1 MCMRTTSR
9 YIILAVAVKACRQYR
24 ACLHLGLSS
33 VNQNQ
38 HLTVL
43 AWLVVL
49 TCDLIFIVF
58 TLLLYVIERV
68 YLPLLINCLSS
79 SESPLIFTKRSLIFP
94 RKMGTRCPY
103 IFRLKLNGNPSPH
116 FLLSLVS
123 SFQSLDDVARYI
135 HQTYIFCG
143 ASAISIDH
151 GVLCSVAVQ
160 PPVSAHGGFFLNLTW
175 RNDRLTWRNQVREF
189 WEQRSFVPGGWAG
202 C

>member
-9 YIILAVAVKACRQYR
+9 YIILAVAVKACRQWTP
-24 ACLHLGLSS
+24 APSLLPLGFVQCESKSAFNCTSLTCSADLWL
-33 VNQNQ
+33 NI
-38 HLTVL
+38 HCIYLTV
-43 AWLVVL
+43 V
-49 TCDLIFIVF
+49 CHRKDLN
-58 TLLLYVIERV
+58 
-68 YLPLLINCLSS
+68 LPLLINCLSS

-143 ASAISIDH
+143 ASAILIGSW
-151 GVLCSVAVQ
+151 GGRR
-160 PPVSAHGGFFLNLTW
+160 SAPRFRPRRFFSKFDMT
-175 RNDRLTWRNQVREF
+175 
-189 WEQRSFVPGGWAG
+189 QRSFDMT
-202 C
+202 